1 MYWLKKLISGAD
13 GSCVG
18 YRVSCYTGTFDIAYE
33 LALKLNINESLVT
46 SVETVSELNDL
57 LVTEDEKVNDIVPE
71 ISDNIR
77 LTIKVYKEYL
87 LYRTITTSSIPV
99 VIEDSKS
106 GREFYL
112 KMLGRYKGELNLD
125 TSVSCNGF
133 TDVIKALKVL
143 NAPVVILVFDF
154 ALNLADKLKL
164 VNKIK
169 NYVRKGRLV
178 FYFTPQCFEEVL
190 LSCSDIKLRSPLI
203 EYIMGYITSGE
214 HYLSKCDLI
223 NSHVT
228 DTPNSELSNNST
240 ILAKGSNLEN
250 IIASE
255 IADTTKDTDLEIT
268 KGRISEKWYETISSS
283 NSILGGLANLLDSMQ
298 GIQEKELQCWSQE
311 SKNKLYGGVLY
322 VKDMDR

>member
-1 MYWLKKLISGAD
+1 VYWLKKLISDVD

-46 SVETVSELNDL
+46 SVDTVSELNDL
-57 LVTEDEKVNDIVPE
+57 LVTQDEKVNGIVPE
-71 ISDNIR
+71 ISNNIA
-77 LTIKVYKEYL
+77 LAIKAYKEYL
-87 LYRTITTSSIPV
+87 LYRTIIASKIPV

-106 GREFYL
+106 GRVFYL
-112 KMLGRYKGELNLD
+112 RMLEKYKGELNLD
-125 TSVSCNGF
+125 TSAPCNGF

-143 NAPVVILVFDF
+143 NSPVVILVFDF

-164 VNKIK
+164 INKIK
-169 NYVRKGRLV
+169 NYVRKGRMV

-190 LSCSDIKLRSPLI
+190 LSCNSSNLHSPLI
-203 EYIMGYITSGE
+203 EYMMGYLSSGD
-214 HYLSKCDLI
+214 HYLNQCDLI

-228 DTPNSELSNNST
+228 DIPNSILIDNS
-240 ILAKGSNLEN
+240 IKLARGSNLEN

-255 IADTTKDTDLEIT
+255 IAYVTKGTELEIT
-268 KGRISEKWYETISSS
+268 KGRISERWYTTISSN
-283 NSILGGLANLLDSMQ
+283 NSILGGLVNMLDSMQ
-298 GIQEKELQCWSQE
+298 GIQEKELSRWSQE